1 MQFGDRGGPLA
12 DRPAVVLC
20 GTQGSGY
27 LLSPRVV
34 LTAAHV
40 VARGSGIRVLVP
52 GRREPVR
59 CERVWQRDDMSCDAA
74 LLLADEP
81 LTDEASDAAWASR
94 WGRVGGIAP
103 LPGCEAI
110 GYPHVQRDD
119 RARLESE
126 HVTGTV
132 KPGSA
137 LVRQSYVLDVDHV
150 PAPRADGGSPWA
162 GFSGAALF
170 ARGLL
175 IGVVAADSEGWLHSR
190 LKATPVDELLS
201 DESFVR
207 ALTQLGCPAP
217 DVREVRGPATDLDAE
232 FEERY
237 AAYIRGI
244 HSRLTIYGVDL
255 NHDREWPLD
264 ASYLSLEAR
273 AGQRPSGG
281 ADRTDRDGPLP
292 ADKALASR
300 DRVLLRGVAGS
311 GKTTL
316 VQWLAVA
323 AAGGG
328 ARGDMAYLHGRVPF
342 VLPLRHLVRDGA
354 RLPSPENFLTAVGCS
369 IAGAQPSCW
378 TDRVLTG
385 GRGLLLVDGIDEIP
399 EPDRER
405 TRGWL
410 RDLVAAYPG
419 NLWLVTSRPS
429 AVHDDWLA
437 LDGFAEL
444 ALRPMSRDAVTVFV
458 ERWHSATGADSSVA
472 HRLLIAI
479 RTKQDLAAL
488 ATNPLMCALICAL
501 HRDRQG
507 YLPHG
512 RKELYDAALGMLLER
527 REQQKG
533 LFETI
538 GLELT
543 KEPQIKLLQKLAY
556 WMIRNQHT
564 ELHRSRATQIVT
576 DALPSVPQVARLG
589 DAQCVLDH
597 LLLRSGLL
605 REPAVDAID
614 FVHRTFQDFL
624 AARAAV
630 EEGDFGLLAAHADR
644 TQWEDVIRM
653 AVAHA
658 RPKECANLLKDL
670 VDRGDR
676 LGDRRV
682 HLLAM
687 ACLEHVAEL
696 DEDVRTLVKA
706 RASRIIPPR
715 TIEEADALIKVGPMV
730 LELLPGPD
738 KLTEWEA
745 GYVLETAAGIVHDA
759 ALPLLAQ
766 FCAAPWPRVRERVV
780 DAWASFDAVRYARE
794 VIAHLPAEDIL
805 TVRTPGQ
812 LAALRGL
819 GSRPRLR
826 LRGDF
831 DEAAL
836 TAAGPLLPGSTDE
849 LVISVNNVLRSLDFL
864 KDWAGLRRLTLSN
877 CPNLRSVDALAQLP
891 GLEYFSMAEPGGL
904 PVLPDIGRWPAL
916 RALVLGRGNSPAS
929 MADWA
934 AIQCHP
940 TLDDLTVSAHSLSCL
955 PPRLAVTGIRR
966 LALVG
971 SLPSSLF
978 AAMPGQFP
986 QVSVLDLG
994 EGVRDE
1000 ATRVHNFPRF
1010 PALRQLIVPKGA
1022 VLTGSDGLSGVQIL
1036 EAS

>member
-1 MQFGDRGGPLA
+1 MLLGDQGGPLK
-12 DRPAVVLC
+12 DRLAAVLC

-27 LLSPRVV
+27 LLSPRLV

-52 GRREPVR
+52 GSREPVP
-59 CERVWQRDDMSCDAA
+59 CERVWHRDDASCDAA

-81 LTDEASDAAWASR
+81 LTDDARTPR
-94 WGRVGGIAP
+94 WGRVGGLAP

-110 GYPHVQRDD
+110 GYPYAQRGGD
-119 RARLESE
+119 ARLESE

-132 KPGSA
+132 KCGSA
-137 LVRQSYVLDVDHV
+137 LIRPTYVMDIDRA

-175 IGVVAADSEGWLHSR
+175 IGVIAADAEGWLHAR
-190 LKATPVDELLS
+190 LKATRVEDLLG
-201 DESFVR
+201 DGSFVKT
-207 ALTQLGCPAP
+207 LTEFGCPAP
-217 DVREVRGPATDLDAE
+217 DVIREVHGPPPDPDAE

-237 AAYIRGI
+237 AAYVRNK

-264 ASYLSLEAR
+264 ASYLSLEATAR
-273 AGQRPSGG
+273 QRPPGG
-281 ADRTDRDGPLP
+281 ADPTAGTGPLP
-292 ADKALASR
+292 ADRALAR
-300 DRVLLRGVAGS
+300 QDRVLLRGVAGS

-323 AAGGG
+323 AAGGR
-328 ARGDMAYLHGRVPF
+328 ALGDLTYLHGRVPF
-342 VLPLRHLVRDGA
+342 VLPLRHLARDGA
-354 RLPSPENFLTAVGCS
+354 PLPSPESFLSAVGCP
-369 IAGAQPSCW
+369 IAGAQPSRW
-378 TDRVLTG
+378 TDRVLTD

-405 TRGWL
+405 TRRWL
-410 RDLVAAYPG
+410 HDLISAYPE

-444 ALRPMSRDAVTVFV
+444 ALRPMNRDAVTEFV
-458 ERWHSATGADSSVA
+458 ERWHSATGAEASLA
-472 HRLLIAI
+472 RRLLTAV

-501 HRDRQG
+501 HRERKG

-512 RKELYDAALGMLLER
+512 RKELYDAALAMLLER
-527 REQQKG
+527 REQVKG

-543 KEPQIKLLQKLAY
+543 KEPQIALLQKLAY
-556 WMIRNQHT
+556 WMIRNQQT
-564 ELHRSRATQIVT
+564 EIHRSRATQIVS
-576 DALPSVPQVARLG
+576 DALPSVPQVAQLG
-589 DAQCVLDH
+589 DARRVLDH

-630 EEGDFGLLAAHADR
+630 EEGDFGLLADSADK

-658 RPKECANLLKDL
+658 RPKECANLLRDL
-670 VDRGDR
+670 VERGDR
-676 LGDRRV
+676 LKDRRV

-687 ACLEHVAEL
+687 ACLEHAAEL
-696 DEDVRTLVKA
+696 DETVRTLVRA
-706 RASRIIPPR
+706 RASDIIPPR
-715 TIEEADALIKVGPMV
+715 TIEESDALIKVGPMV
-730 LELLPGPD
+730 LELLPGPEE
-738 KLTEWEA
+738 LTEWEA

-759 ALPLLAQ
+759 ALPLLAR
-766 FCAAPWPRVRERVV
+766 FCEAPWARVRERVV
-780 DAWASFDAVRYARE
+780 DAWGSFDAVRYARE
-794 VIAHLPAEDIL
+794 VIAHLPADDIL

-812 LAALRGL
+812 MATLEEL

-831 DEAAL
+831 DESSLAA
-836 TAAGPLLPGSTDE
+836 ARPRPPGRTHE
-849 LVISVNNVLRSLDFL
+849 LVVSMNNSLRNLDFL
-864 KDWAGLRRLTLSN
+864 KEWAGLRRLTLSN
-877 CPNLRSVDALAQLP
+877 CPNLRCVDALAQLP
-891 GLEYFSMAEPGGL
+891 GLEHVSLDEPGGL
-904 PVLPDIGRWPAL
+904 PVLQDIGRWPAL
-916 RALVLGRGNSPAS
+916 RSLVLGRGNSPSS

-934 AIQCHP
+934 AVQCHP
-940 TLDDLTVSAHSLSCL
+940 TLDDLTVSAPSLACL
-955 PPRLAVTGIRR
+955 PPRLVITGLRR

-971 SLPSSLF
+971 SLSAGRLLG
-978 AAMPGQFP
+978 MPGQFP
-986 QVSVLDLG
+986 HVSVLDLG
-994 EGVRDE
+994 GTVRDE
-1000 ATRVHNFPRF
+1000 ATGVHRVPRL
-1010 PALRQLIVPKGA
+1010 PALRRLIVPKGA
-1022 VLTGSDGLSGVQIL
+1022 DLTGWEGLSGVEIF
-1036 EAS
+1036 EAP